1 LETDHLIQS
10 DLITACR
17 ANNRKAQMELYR
29 KYSQG
34 MYAVSRRYIRN
45 PDDAEDMVQEAFIKA
60 FQKLDQFR
68 GDVSFGAWLKRIV
81 VNRCIDFL
89 KSQKERLIEL
99 QDHHIHVVEDE
110 DWTVEDGISAE
121 DVIQAMKELSDKYK
135 DVVQLYLIEGYDHG
149 EISEILGIT
158 QTNCRSRLLRGKGHL
173 KKIINEKYYG
183 TGS

>member
-1 LETDHLIQS
+1 LIQS

>member
-1 LETDHLIQS
+1 MIQS

-34 MYAVSRRYIRN
+34 MYAVSRRYIQD

-110 DWTVEDGISAE
+110 DWTVEDGISAD
-121 DVIQAMKELSDKYK
+121 DVIQAMNELTDKYK
-135 DVVQLYLIEGYDHG
+135 DVVQLYLVEGYDHG

>member
-1 LETDHLIQS
+1 MIQS

-81 VNRCIDFL
+81 VNSCIDFL

-110 DWTVEDGISAE
+110 DWTVEDGISAD
-121 DVIQAMKELSDKYK
+121 DVIQAMNELNDKYK
-135 DVVQLYLIEGYDHG
+135 DVVQLYLVEGYDHA

>member
-1 LETDHLIQS
+1 MIQS
-10 DLITACR
+10 DLIAACR
-17 ANNRKAQMELYR
+17 ANNRRAQMELYR

-34 MYAVSRRYIRN
+34 MYVVSRRYIQN

-89 KSQKERLIEL
+89 KTQKERLIEL
-99 QDHHIHVVEDE
+99 KDHHIHVVEDD
-110 DWTVEDGISAE
+110 DWTVEDGISAD
-121 DVIQAMKELSDKYK
+121 DVIEAMNELTDKYK
-135 DVVQLYLIEGYDHG
+135 DVVQLYLVEGYDHG

-158 QTNCRSRLLRGKGHL
+158 QSNCRSRLLRGKGHL
-173 KKIINEKYYG
+173 KNIINEKYYG